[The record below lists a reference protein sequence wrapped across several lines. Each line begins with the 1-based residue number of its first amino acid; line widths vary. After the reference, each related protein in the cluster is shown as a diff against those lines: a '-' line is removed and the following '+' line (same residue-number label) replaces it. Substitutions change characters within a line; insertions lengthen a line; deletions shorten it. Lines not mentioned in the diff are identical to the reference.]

1 MKQIIVCTLKRPFL
15 LRCGGNEGAD
25 RMTAAIPLHREQSP
39 ESLVPMLPGSTDAGV
54 YLIQRSTV

>member
-25 RMTAAIPLHREQSP
+25 RMTAPIPLHRRAEP
-39 ESLVPMLPGSTDAGV
+39 
-54 YLIQRSTV
+54 